1 MRVAIGKLS
10 LKRKKYL
17 HHDYRIDGEDLPQ
30 EKNKINKK
38 ALAISSAAVLFPL
51 SGLNFIAGT
60 YQSIINDL
68 SKTVDKPTIF
78 DVFGSDWEKSV
89 SIKNAFLPVLPTNVY
104 LVSLLASTL
113 VGFLVYSKINYRSDE
128 NVAYGQKGDSRFTT
142 IEEIIEQYREIPE
155 KTEVFEGYGGVP
167 VSHYKDK
174 YYIDVDTVNTA
185 ILGVSRSGK
194 GEMIVV
200 VMIDNLSRAKNQS
213 SLVVNDPKGEL
224 YSASKETLE
233 KRGYDVQVLNI
244 LDPLQGM
251 SYNPLQLVIDAWV
264 NGDDQE
270 AAKRA
275 NTLTF
280 SLYNDP
286 NAGDNAFFN
295 TSAQNAINGI
305 ILAIVDYC
313 VKNNCIEKVTMHN
326 VSQMLNELGT
336 FYYKE
341 NPDDFIEKNA
351 LDEYFKSLPQG
362 NVAKMQYGSTSFA
375 GEKAKGSILATANQ
389 GLQTFADKM
398 FAKMTSKS
406 SLDLKQVGFPKNL
419 FFQLDERFLNKR
431 VTVSFHKND
440 EKKTEIGSYKIK
452 VKALGMC
459 NMNFDE
465 TLEDGDLL
473 LIRYQDEEDP
483 NKKYRLLYRLKFE
496 KLLDEKG
503 RVVYQKKEGFEDKPE
518 YKRQVILDMMANT
531 FPLKPKTKLSYS
543 DKPTAVFMIVPDY
556 DKSNHALASIFVKQL
571 YTELS
576 MNCNDTKGKKCYRR
590 VHFLLDEFGNMPP
603 IDDMGGVLTVCAGRN
618 MLFNLVLQSY
628 SQIEK
633 LYDKEATEIK
643 DNCQNH
649 IYIMST
655 NKDTIEEISL
665 RAGHKTPIGKSSN
678 ESHMEADNKLTKN
691 ADQQRI
697 ITPERLSQFIEG
709 ETLVLRALHRQDIN
723 RKKVRAYP
731 IFNTKETSMPYRW
744 QFLGKDFDTSRDL
757 NEIDIPS
764 LHTGLDLTDLYL
776 DFLDFIL
783 NKTAKKEYMKKQQ
796 ANPVVKEQLTID
808 DVVKS
813 LIGLVKEKRNLNDT
827 EDIRKRL
834 IQMLLNYAKDNIVP
848 KTEEIAFLIEHSSDH
863 AITSYLEELLKIL
876 TEQ

>member
-1 MRVAIGKLS
+1 MRVGIGKLS
-10 LKRKKYL
+10 LKKKKYL
-17 HHDYRIDGEDLPQ
+17 HHNYKIDGEDLPN
-30 EKNKINKK
+30 EKNTINKK

-51 SGLNFIAGT
+51 SVLNFIAGT
-60 YQSIINDL
+60 YKSIINDL
-68 SKTVDKPTIF
+68 SKTVEKPTIF
-78 DVFGSDWEKSV
+78 DVFGADWEKSV

-174 YYIDVDTVNTA
+174 YYIDTDTVNTA

-213 SLVVNDPKGEL
+213 SMVINDPKGEL

-313 VKNNCIEKVTMHN
+313 VKNDCIEKVTMHN

-518 YKRQVILDMMANT
+518 YKRQVILNMMANT

>member
-1 MRVAIGKLS
+1 MRVGIGKLS
-10 LKRKKYL
+10 LKKKKYL
-17 HHDYRIDGEDLPQ
+17 HHNYKIDGEDLPN
-30 EKNKINKK
+30 EKNTINKK

-51 SGLNFIAGT
+51 SVLNFIAGT
-60 YQSIINDL
+60 YKSIINDL
-68 SKTVDKPTIF
+68 SKTVEKPTIF
-78 DVFGSDWEKSV
+78 DVFGADWEKSV

-200 VMIDNLSRAKNQS
+200 VTIDNLSRAKNQS

-518 YKRQVILDMMANT
+518 YKRQVILNMMANT

-848 KTEEIAFLIEHSSDH
+848 KTEEITFLIEHSSDH

>member
-1 MRVAIGKLS
+1 MRVGIGKLS
-10 LKRKKYL
+10 LKKKKYL
-17 HHDYRIDGEDLPQ
+17 HHNYKIDGEDLPN
-30 EKNKINKK
+30 EKNTINKK
-38 ALAISSAAVLFPL
+38 ALAFSSAAVLFPL
-51 SGLNFIAGT
+51 SVLNFIAGT
-60 YQSIINDL
+60 YKSIINDL
-68 SKTVDKPTIF
+68 SKTVEKPTIF
-78 DVFGSDWEKSV
+78 DVFGADWEKSV

-174 YYIDVDTVNTA
+174 YYIDTDTVNTA

-213 SLVVNDPKGEL
+213 SMVINDPKGEL

-313 VKNNCIEKVTMHN
+313 VKNDCIEKVTMHN

-518 YKRQVILDMMANT
+518 YKRQVILNMMANT

-848 KTEEIAFLIEHSSDH
+848 KTEEITFLIEHSSDH

>member
-1 MRVAIGKLS
+1 MAL
-10 LKRKKYL
+10 LKFKRNKYL
-17 HHDYRIDGEDLPQ
+17 HHNYKIDGEDLPQ
-30 EKNKINKK
+30 EKNRVNKK
-38 ALAISSAAVLFPL
+38 ALAISSLAVLFPL
-51 SGLNFIAGT
+51 GGLNFVAGT
-60 YQSIINDL
+60 YYAIVNEL
-68 SKTVDKPTIF
+68 SKTVEKPTIF
-78 DVFGSDWEKSV
+78 DVFGTDWEKGI
-89 SIKNAFLPVLPTNVY
+89 SIKNVFLPVLPTNMY
-104 LVSLLASTL
+104 LFGLLAST
-113 VGFLVYSKINYRSDE
+113 VMGFLLYSKINYRSDE

-142 IEEIIEQYREIPE
+142 IEEIQEQYREIPE
-155 KTEVFEGYGGVP
+155 KTETFEGYGGVP
-167 VSHYKDK
+167 VSHYKNK
-174 YYIDVDTVNTA
+174 YYVDTDTVNTA

-194 GEMIVV
+194 GETIVV
-200 VMIDNLSRAKNQS
+200 PMIDNLSRAKNQS
-213 SLVVNDPKGEL
+213 SMVVNDPKGEL

-244 LDPLQGM
+244 SEPLQGM

-280 SLYNDP
+280 SLYNNP

-313 VKNNCIEKVTMHN
+313 VKNNCIEKITMHN

-341 NPDDFIEKNA
+341 NPDDFTEKSA

-431 VTVSFHKND
+431 VTVSFHKNNQ
-440 EKKTEIGSYKIK
+440 EKTEIVSYEIK

-465 TLEDGDLL
+465 SLEDGDLL
-473 LIRYQDEEDP
+473 LIRYQDVENP
-483 NKKYRLLYRLKFE
+483 KKKYRLFYSLQFE

-503 RVVYQKKEGFEDKPE
+503 QVVYQKKEGCEHKPE
-518 YKRQVILDMMANT
+518 YQRQVTLILKANT
-531 FPLKPKTKLSYS
+531 FPLQPKAKLSYS
-543 DKPTAVFMIVPDY
+543 NKPTAVFMIVPDY

-590 VHFLLDEFGNMPP
+590 VHFILDEFGNMPP

-633 LYDKEATEIK
+633 LYDKQAKEIK
-643 DNCQNH
+643 QNCQNH
-649 IYIMST
+649 LYIIST
-655 NKDTIEEISL
+655 DPETYEEISK
-665 RAGHKTPIGKSSN
+665 RAGHETIIGKSSN
-678 ESHMEADNKLTKN
+678 LSHLELDNKITKN
-691 ADQQRI
+691 SDQQRI
-697 ITPERLSQFIEG
+697 ISPDRLSQLLEG
-709 ETLVLRALHRQDIN
+709 ETLVIRALHRQDLN
-723 RKKVRAYP
+723 RKKVRPYP
-731 IFNTKETSMPYRW
+731 IFNTKETTMPYRW
-744 QFLGKDFDTSRDL
+744 QFLSSLFDTSNDL

-764 LHTGLDLTDLYL
+764 LHTGLDLTELYL
-776 DFLDFIL
+776 NFLDFIL
-783 NKTAKKEYMKKQQ
+783 NPIAKKEYIKKQQ
-796 ANPVVKEQLTID
+796 VNPIVKKEQTDINEAI
-808 DVVKS
+808 KS
-813 LIGLVKEKRNLNDT
+813 LIGLVKEKRNRNDT
-827 EDIRKRL
+827 EDIQKRL
-834 IQMLLNYAKDNIVP
+834 VQMLLDYAKHTIVP
-848 KTEEIAFLIEHSSDH
+848 KTEEVKFLKEYSSDDEMKM
-863 AITSYLEELLKIL
+863 YLEKIL
-876 TEQ
+876 DMLVE

>member
-1 MRVAIGKLS
+1 MRVGIGKLS
-10 LKRKKYL
+10 LKKKKYL
-17 HHDYRIDGEDLPQ
+17 HHDYKIDGEDLPN
-30 EKNKINKK
+30 EKNTINKK

-51 SGLNFIAGT
+51 SVLNFIAGT
-60 YQSIINDL
+60 YKSIINDL
-68 SKTVDKPTIF
+68 SKTVEKPTIF
-78 DVFGSDWEKSV
+78 DVFGADWEKSV

-174 YYIDVDTVNTA
+174 YYIDTDTVNTA

-213 SLVVNDPKGEL
+213 SMVINDPKGEL

-313 VKNNCIEKVTMHN
+313 VKNDCIEKVTMHN

-465 TLEDGDLL
+465 ALEDGDLL

-518 YKRQVILDMMANT
+518 YKRQVILNMMANT

>member
-1 MRVAIGKLS
+1 MRVGIPKLS
-10 LKRKKYL
+10 LKKKKYL
-17 HHDYRIDGEDLPQ
+17 HHDYKVDGEDLPN
-30 EKNKINKK
+30 EKNRINKK
-38 ALAISSAAVLFPL
+38 ALAISSAAVLFPIG
-51 SGLNFIAGT
+51 GLNFVASS

-68 SKTVDKPTIF
+68 SKTVKNPTIF
-78 DVFGSDWEKSV
+78 DVFGADWEKSV
-89 SIKNAFLPVLPTNVY
+89 SIKNAFLPVLPTNIY
-104 LVSLLASTL
+104 MFSLLASTL
-113 VGFLVYSKINYRSDE
+113 VGFLVYSKVNYRSDE

-174 YYIDVDTVNTA
+174 YYIDTDTVNTA

-213 SLVVNDPKGEL
+213 SLVINDPKGEL

-295 TSAQNAINGI
+295 TSAQSAINGI

-313 VKNNCIEKVTMHN
+313 VKNNCIDKVTMHN

-440 EKKTEIGSYKIK
+440 EKKTEIGSFKIK

-473 LIRYQDEEDP
+473 LIRYQDDENP
-483 NKKYRLLYRLKFE
+483 KKKYRLLYSLNFE
-496 KLLDEKG
+496 TLLDEKG
-503 RVVYQKKEGFEDKPE
+503 RIVYQKKEGCEDKPE
-518 YKRQVILDMMANT
+518 YKRQVTLSMKANT
-531 FPLKPKTKLSYS
+531 FPLKPKMKLTYS

-678 ESHMEADNKLTKN
+678 ESHMDTENKLTKN

-697 ITPERLSQFIEG
+697 ISPERLSQFLEG
-709 ETLVLRALHRQDIN
+709 ETLVLRALHRQDLN
-723 RKKVRAYP
+723 RKKVRPYP
-731 IFNTKETSMPYRW
+731 IFNTKEMTMPYRW
-744 QFLGKDFDTSRDL
+744 QFLSSLFDTSKDL

-764 LHTGLDLTDLYL
+764 LHAGLDLTDLYL

-813 LIGLVKEKRNLNDT
+813 LIGLVKEKRNANDT
-827 EDIRKRL
+827 EDIRKKL
-834 IQMLLNYAKDNIVP
+834 VQMLLNYAKDNIVP
-848 KTEEIAFLIEHSSDH
+848 KTEEVAFLIEHSSDH

-876 TEQ
+876 TE

>member
-1 MRVAIGKLS
+1 MRVGIWKLS
-10 LKRKKYL
+10 LKKRKYL
-17 HHDYRIDGEDLPQ
+17 HHNYRVDGEDLPN
-30 EKNKINKK
+30 EKNTINKK
-38 ALAISSAAVLFPL
+38 ALAISSAGVLFPL

-68 SKTVDKPTIF
+68 SKTVEKPTIF
-78 DVFGSDWEKSV
+78 DVFGADWERNV

-174 YYIDVDTVNTA
+174 YYIDTDTVNTA

-213 SLVVNDPKGEL
+213 SMVINDPKGEL

-313 VKNNCIEKVTMHN
+313 VKNNCIEKITMHN

-483 NKKYRLLYRLKFE
+483 NKKYRLLFSLKFE

-518 YKRQVILDMMANT
+518 YKRQVILNMMANT
-531 FPLKPKTKLSYS
+531 FPLKPKTKLTYS

-731 IFNTKETSMPYRW
+731 IFNTKESSMPYRW
-744 QFLGKDFDTSRDL
+744 QFLGEDFDTSRDL

-813 LIGLVKEKRNLNDT
+813 LIRLVKEKRNENDT

-834 IQMLLNYAKDNIVP
+834 VQMLLNYAKDNIVP

>member
-1 MRVAIGKLS
+1 MRVGIGKLS
-10 LKRKKYL
+10 LKKKKYL
-17 HHDYRIDGEDLPQ
+17 HHNYKIDGEDLPN
-30 EKNKINKK
+30 EKNTINKK
-38 ALAISSAAVLFPL
+38 ALAFSSAAVLFPL
-51 SGLNFIAGT
+51 SVLNFIAGT
-60 YQSIINDL
+60 YKSIINDL
-68 SKTVDKPTIF
+68 SKTVEKPTIF
-78 DVFGSDWEKSV
+78 DVFGADWEKSV

-174 YYIDVDTVNTA
+174 YYIDTDTVNTA

-213 SLVVNDPKGEL
+213 SMVINDPKGEL

-313 VKNNCIEKVTMHN
+313 VKNDCIEKVTMHN

-518 YKRQVILDMMANT
+518 YKRQVILNMMANT

>member
-1 MRVAIGKLS
+1 MRVGIGKLS
-10 LKRKKYL
+10 LKKKKYL
-17 HHDYRIDGEDLPQ
+17 HHNYKIDGEDLPN
-30 EKNKINKK
+30 EKNTINKK

-51 SGLNFIAGT
+51 SVLNFMAGT
-60 YQSIINDL
+60 YKSIINDL
-68 SKTVDKPTIF
+68 SKTVEKPTIF
-78 DVFGSDWEKSV
+78 DVFGADWEKSV

-174 YYIDVDTVNTA
+174 YYIDTDTVNTA

-213 SLVVNDPKGEL
+213 SMVINDPKGEL

-406 SLDLKQVGFPKNL
+406 SLDLKEVGFPKNL

-465 TLEDGDLL
+465 TLENGDLL

-503 RVVYQKKEGFEDKPE
+503 RVVYQKKEGYEDKPE
-518 YKRQVILDMMANT
+518 YKRQVILNMMANT
-531 FPLKPKTKLSYS
+531 FPLKPKTKLTYS

-848 KTEEIAFLIEHSSDH
+848 KTEEITILIEHSSDH
-863 AITSYLEELLKIL
+863 AITSYLEELFKIL
-876 TEQ
+876 TER

>member
-1 MRVAIGKLS
+1 MRVGIGKLS
-10 LKRKKYL
+10 LKKKKYL
-17 HHDYRIDGEDLPQ
+17 HHDYKIDGEDLPN
-30 EKNKINKK
+30 EKNTINKK

-51 SGLNFIAGT
+51 SVLNFIAGT
-60 YQSIINDL
+60 YKSIINDL
-68 SKTVDKPTIF
+68 SKTVEKPTIF
-78 DVFGSDWEKSV
+78 DVFGADWEKSV

-174 YYIDVDTVNTA
+174 YYIDTDTVNTA

-213 SLVVNDPKGEL
+213 SMVINDPKGEL

-518 YKRQVILDMMANT
+518 YKRQVILNMMANT
-531 FPLKPKTKLSYS
+531 FPLKPKTKLTYS

-848 KTEEIAFLIEHSSDH
+848 KTEEITFLIEHSSDH
-863 AITSYLEELLKIL
+863 AITSYLEELSKIL

>member
-1 MRVAIGKLS
+1 
-10 LKRKKYL
+10 
-17 HHDYRIDGEDLPQ
+17 
-30 EKNKINKK
+30 
-38 ALAISSAAVLFPL
+38 
-51 SGLNFIAGT
+51 LN
-60 YQSIINDL
+60 
-68 SKTVDKPTIF
+68 
-78 DVFGSDWEKSV
+78 
-89 SIKNAFLPVLPTNVY
+89 
-104 LVSLLASTL
+104 
-113 VGFLVYSKINYRSDE
+113 
-128 NVAYGQKGDSRFTT
+128 
-142 IEEIIEQYREIPE
+142 
-155 KTEVFEGYGGVP
+155 
-167 VSHYKDK
+167 
-174 YYIDVDTVNTA
+174 
-185 ILGVSRSGK
+185 
-194 GEMIVV
+194 
-200 VMIDNLSRAKNQS
+200 
-213 SLVVNDPKGEL
+213 
-224 YSASKETLE
+224 
-233 KRGYDVQVLNI
+233 
-244 LDPLQGM
+244 
-251 SYNPLQLVIDAWV
+251 
-264 NGDDQE
+264 
-270 AAKRA
+270 
-275 NTLTF
+275 
-280 SLYNDP
+280 
-286 NAGDNAFFN
+286 
-295 TSAQNAINGI
+295 
-305 ILAIVDYC
+305 
-313 VKNNCIEKVTMHN
+313 
-326 VSQMLNELGT
+326 
-336 FYYKE
+336 
-341 NPDDFIEKNA
+341 
-351 LDEYFKSLPQG
+351 
-362 NVAKMQYGSTSFA
+362 
-375 GEKAKGSILATANQ
+375 
-389 GLQTFADKM
+389 
-398 FAKMTSKS
+398 
-406 SLDLKQVGFPKNL
+406 
-419 FFQLDERFLNKR
+419 
-431 VTVSFHKND
+431 
-440 EKKTEIGSYKIK
+440 
-452 VKALGMC
+452 
-459 NMNFDE
+459 
-465 TLEDGDLL
+465 
-473 LIRYQDEEDP
+473 
-483 NKKYRLLYRLKFE
+483 
-496 KLLDEKG
+496 
-503 RVVYQKKEGFEDKPE
+503 
-518 YKRQVILDMMANT
+518 MMANT

-848 KTEEIAFLIEHSSDH
+848 KTEEITFLIEHSSDH

>member
-1 MRVAIGKLS
+1 MRVGIGKLS

-30 EKNKINKK
+30 EKNRINKK
-38 ALAISSAAVLFPL
+38 ALAISSVAVLFPFTAI
-51 SGLNFIAGT
+51 NFIVGT
-60 YQSIINDL
+60 YQSVRNEL
-68 SKTVDKPTIF
+68 SKTIEKPNIF
-78 DVFGSDWEKSV
+78 DVVGSKWEDSL
-89 SIKNAFLPVLPTNVY
+89 SIKNIFLPVMPTNIY
-104 LVSLLASTL
+104 LFSLLASTL
-113 VGFLVYSKINYRSDE
+113 VGFLVYSKVNYRSDE

-142 IEEIIEQYREIPE
+142 IEEIREQYQEIPE

-174 YYIDVDTVNTA
+174 YYIDQDTVNTA

-213 SLVVNDPKGEL
+213 SMVVNDPKGEL

-341 NPDDFIEKNA
+341 NPDDFVEKNA

-362 NVAKMQYGSTSFA
+362 SVAKMQYGSTSFA

-440 EKKTEIGSYKIK
+440 DKKTEIKSYKIK
-452 VKALGMC
+452 VKSLGMC
-459 NMNFDE
+459 NMNFDDS
-465 TLEDGDLL
+465 LENGDLL
-473 LIRYQDEEDP
+473 LIRYQDEENP
-483 NKKYRLLYRLKFE
+483 NKKYRLLYSLKFE
-496 KLLDEKG
+496 TLLDEKG
-503 RVVYQKKEGFEDKPE
+503 RVVYQKRERCEDKPE
-518 YKRQVILDMMANT
+518 YQRQVTLIKRANT
-531 FPLKPKTKLSYS
+531 FPLEPKAKLTYS
-543 DKPTAVFMIVPDY
+543 EKPTAVFMIVPDY

-576 MNCNDTKGKKCYRR
+576 MNCNDTKGKKCFRR
-590 VHFLLDEFGNMPP
+590 VHFLLDEFGNMPA

-633 LYDKEATEIK
+633 LYDKQAKEIK
-643 DNCQNH
+643 QNCQNH
-649 IYIMST
+649 LYIMST
-655 NKDTIEEISL
+655 DPETIEEISK
-665 RAGHKTPIGKSSN
+665 RAGHKTIIGKSSN
-678 ESHMEADNKLTKN
+678 ESHLDSDNKLTKS

-697 ITPERLSQFIEG
+697 ISPDRLSQFLEG
-709 ETLVLRALHRQDIN
+709 ETLVIRALHRQDLN
-723 RKKVRAYP
+723 RKKVRPYP
-731 IFNTKETSMPYRW
+731 IFNTQGMTMPFRW
-744 QFLGKDFDTSRDL
+744 QFLASLFDTSNDL
-757 NEIDIPS
+757 NDIDIPS
-764 LHTGLDLTDLYL
+764 LHTGLDLTNLYL
-776 DFLDFIL
+776 NFLDFII
-783 NKTAKKEYMKKQQ
+783 NPVAKREYMRKQA
-796 ANPVVKEQLTID
+796 ANEVVKTELTLD
-808 DVVKS
+808 DVIKA
-813 LIGLVKEKRNLNDT
+813 LIELVKEKRNVDDLKEVRT
-827 EDIRKRL
+827 RL
-834 IQMLLNYAKDNIVP
+834 AQLLLNYAKNNVVP
-848 KTEEIAFLIEHSSDH
+848 NTVEIKFLKEQSSNRE
-863 AITSYLEELLKIL
+863 IKSYLEALLRIL
-876 TEQ
+876 TD

>member
-1 MRVAIGKLS
+1 MRVGIGKLS
-10 LKRKKYL
+10 LKKKKYL
-17 HHDYRIDGEDLPQ
+17 HHDYKIDGEDLPN
-30 EKNKINKK
+30 EKNTINKK

-51 SGLNFIAGT
+51 SVLNFIAGT
-60 YQSIINDL
+60 YKSIINDL
-68 SKTVDKPTIF
+68 SKTVEKPTIF
-78 DVFGSDWEKSV
+78 DVFGADWEKSV

-174 YYIDVDTVNTA
+174 YYIDTDTVNTA

-213 SLVVNDPKGEL
+213 SMVINDPKGEL

-313 VKNNCIEKVTMHN
+313 VKNDCIEKVTMHN

-518 YKRQVILDMMANT
+518 YKRQVILNMMANT

-776 DFLDFIL
+776 DFLEFIL

>member
-1 MRVAIGKLS
+1 MRVGIGKLS
-10 LKRKKYL
+10 LKKKKYL
-17 HHDYRIDGEDLPQ
+17 HHNYKIDGEDLPN
-30 EKNKINKK
+30 EKNTINKK

-51 SGLNFIAGT
+51 SVLNFIAGT
-60 YQSIINDL
+60 YKSIINDL
-68 SKTVDKPTIF
+68 SKTVGKPTIF
-78 DVFGSDWEKSV
+78 DVFGADWEKSV
-89 SIKNAFLPVLPTNVY
+89 SIKNAFLPTLPTNVY

-518 YKRQVILDMMANT
+518 YKRQVILNMMANT

-796 ANPVVKEQLTID
+796 ANPVVKEQLSID